1 MGWRLLRLIGVLA
14 FGVSMGAA
22 WAADSAQSAQE
33 MLEGT
38 FRPGQAVTLGGLKLF
53 VEKVVG
59 GKLLLSPPQTPTAVL
74 GAFITPVDVA
84 AKDCQDAAGRFPAKL
99 IDASGWGETFPGSG
113 VYTHTNNIYEGGAC
127 MWNGAGS
134 SPESWLVFDLGEDR
148 RVAGVYVWNYNETG
162 WQGRSAKDVDIQAS
176 TDGKAYQP
184 VGSFV
189 FEQATGKDDY
199 TGQAIRFD
207 KTVQAR
213 WFRFEIKSNYKGN
226 DCSGLAKVRFADADL
241 AWKPVAA
248 RTPKYPR
255 PTHPKLTLGQPLAGA
270 ENIVFPANAGIID
283 VTKAPYLAKGDGV
296 ADDTA
301 AIQKALDDHPNAGAI
316 IYLPNGVYRITNTL
330 TWPTG
335 RDDSGKRTSLQGQS
349 RDGTI
354 IALKDACP
362 GYADPRRPRA
372 MVYTGYAPAQRFGNE
387 VRNLTLDSGA
397 DNPGCCALRF
407 IANNQG
413 GVYDVAIVSG
423 DGQGLAGLDMAYTN
437 EEGPLLIARLKVVG
451 FDYGVQTAGILASET
466 IEDLRLEHQN
476 LAGLRNGGQP
486 LSIRGL
492 TSLNDVPAVHNAS
505 GLLMLID
512 SHLVGEGAGKSQPA
526 IINEHGIIARNI
538 TTEGYATALDNRY
551 GDKQTLPGP
560 KVAEFR
566 TPAAALLGGKA
577 TGTLGLPIKETPTVP
592 WDDPA
597 SWAVVQGRNAA
608 AVQAAIDSGATTVFL
623 PRGEYDM
630 DQTVVVRGKVRRVL
644 GGKPW
649 LKVSGALRST
659 AAPMFRLVDGAEP
672 VVSLER
678 LDTDFSGGPFWFIS
692 HDAARTMVLR
702 QIQCNYQ
709 GAACY
714 RNTGSG
720 DLYIEDVVGSS
731 FTFTRQNVWAR
742 QFNSERNSD
751 PGLHVLNDGG
761 TVWALGFKTEGG
773 GTQWETRGGGRS
785 EILGGEIGVT
795 NQGKMAPMFVN
806 HESQMTAAVMEV
818 CFNND
823 PFDKP
828 VSETLGGVARMLRNE
843 HGLGGGRFVLYEGH

>member
-1 MGWRLLRLIGVLA
+1 MVRRGWLVLLAVVAGL
-14 FGVSMGAA
+14 A
-22 WAADSAQSAQE
+22 WAEDPQAL
-33 MLEGT
+33 LEAN
-38 FRPGQAVTLGGLKLF
+38 FRPGQALTVGGVRLF

-59 GKLLLSPPQTPTAVL
+59 GKLVLSPPTAPTATL
-74 GAFITPVDVA
+74 GAFITPVEVT
-84 AKDCQDAAGRFPAKL
+84 AKDCQDGAGRFPAKL
-99 IDASGWGETFPGSG
+99 IDSSGWGETFPGSG

-134 SPESWLVFDLGEDR
+134 APASWLVFDLGAEQN
-148 RVAGVYVWNYNETG
+148 VAGVYVWNYNETG
-162 WQGRSAKDVDIQAS
+162 WQARSVKDLDILAS
-176 TDGKAYQP
+176 SDGKDYQP
-184 VGSFV
+184 VGTYV
-189 FEQATGKDDY
+189 LEQATGRDDY
-199 TGQAIRFD
+199 TGQAVRFA
-207 KTVQAR
+207 KTVRAR
-213 WFRFEIKSNYKGN
+213 WFRFDIRSNYKGN
-226 DCSGLAKVRFADADL
+226 DCSGMAKVRFANADV
-241 AWKPVAA
+241 AWTPAAA
-248 RTPKYPR
+248 RVARYPR
-255 PTHPKLTLGQPLAGA
+255 PTHPKLRVGEPLAGA
-270 ENIVFPANAGIID
+270 ENIVFPADAGIID
-283 VTKAPYLAKGDGV
+283 VTRAPYLAKGDGV

-316 IYLPNGVYRITNTL
+316 IYLPNGVYRISNTL

-335 RDDSGKRTSLQGQS
+335 RDDSGKRTTLQGQS
-349 RDGTI
+349 RDGTVI
-354 IALKDACP
+354 VLKDACP
-362 GYADPRRPRA
+362 GYADPRKPRA

-423 DGQGLAGLDMAYTN
+423 DGQGVAGLDMAYTN

-466 IEDLRLEHQN
+466 IENLRLEHQN
-476 LAGLRNGGQP
+476 KAGLHNGGQP
-486 LSIRGL
+486 LSVRGL

-512 SHLVGEGAGKSQPA
+512 CDLVGEGAAKDLPA
-526 IINEHGIIARNI
+526 VVNEHAIIARNV
-538 TTEGYATALDNRY
+538 TTRGYAVALDNRF
-551 GDKQTLPGP
+551 GEKQTVRGP
-560 KVAEFR
+560 AVVEFR
-566 TPAAALLGGKA
+566 APAATLLGGTA
-577 TGTLGLPIKETPTVP
+577 TGTLNLPIRETPNVP

-597 SWAVVQGRNAA
+597 GWAVVKGRNAA
-608 AVQAAIDSGATTVFL
+608 AIQTAIDSGATTVFL

-630 DQTVVVRGKVRRVL
+630 DATVVLRGKVRRVL

-649 LKVSGALRST
+649 LKVAGALRTT
-659 AAPMFRLVDGAEP
+659 AAPMFRLEDGAEP

-692 HDAARTMVLR
+692 HDARRTLVLR

-714 RNTGSG
+714 RNTGTG
-720 DLYIEDVVGSS
+720 DLFIEDVVGSA

-773 GTQWETRGGGRS
+773 GVQWETRGGGRS

-795 NQGKMAPMFVN
+795 NSGKLAPMFVN
-806 HESQMTAAVMEV
+806 SESKMTAAAMEV

-828 VSETLGGVARMLRNE
+828 VSETLGGTTKVLRNE
-843 HGLGGGRFVLYEGH
+843 AGLSGGRFVLYEGH